1 MSVQRIPGSFQRP
14 QARQCGMNQMPKD
27 PEALLD
33 IVARLDELI
42 EELKGSRQD
51 FCAQLVGMA
60 RLELMMTVYRIS
72 EHEVGALRSL
82 IDSEPQASC

>member
-1 MSVQRIPGSFQRP
+1 
-14 QARQCGMNQMPKD
+14 MNQMSKD

-33 IVARLDELI
+33 IVARLDEVI

-82 IDSEPQASC
+82 IDPAERSDSHATPFAVCRG